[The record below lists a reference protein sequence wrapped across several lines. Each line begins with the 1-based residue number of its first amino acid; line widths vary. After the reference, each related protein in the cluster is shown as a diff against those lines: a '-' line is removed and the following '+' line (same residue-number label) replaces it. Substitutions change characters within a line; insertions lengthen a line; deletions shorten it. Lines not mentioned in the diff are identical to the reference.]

1 LQLALQT
8 AALELSYERSSR
20 TVQEILKDE
29 DIRRLKY
36 QLLVLEE
43 DRDELIEQLERE
55 EQRCDNLELDLSDVS
70 ARCDELEA
78 ENVRLNEELRVKLR
92 EGSTMRVRLVR
103 SHGA

>member
-1 LQLALQT
+1 MQLALQT
-8 AALELSYERSSR
+8 AALELNYERSSR
-20 TVQEILKDE
+20 SVQEILKDE

-55 EQRCDNLELDLSDVS
+55 EQRCGNLELDLTDLS

-92 EGSTMRVRLVR
+92 EGSTMRVRLAR